1 MKLPFIA
8 KGDVEINQLSD
19 ELIVRIGGFKK
30 KMMLPRH
37 VASSKSVKAKL
48 DGERL
53 SIILKGEDHGQKK

>member
-30 KMMLPRH
+30 YDITETSGFLE
-37 VASSKSVKAKL
+37 VGKSQI
-48 DGERL
+48 GW
-53 SIILKGEDHGQKK
+53 